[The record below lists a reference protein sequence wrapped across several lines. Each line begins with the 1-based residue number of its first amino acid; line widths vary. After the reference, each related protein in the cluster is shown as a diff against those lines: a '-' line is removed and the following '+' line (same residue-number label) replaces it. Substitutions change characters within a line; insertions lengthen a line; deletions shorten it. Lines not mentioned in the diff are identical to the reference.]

1 MTDLREISSDE
12 RLFHSNPNSDRY
24 EELLVR
30 FFQLISRGRQQLNTG
45 QFLAIGTPLFLS
57 VSVHRTTSSIIICN
71 YNIYI

>member
-1 MTDLREISSDE
+1 MSYLREIGSDE

-57 VSVHRTTSSIIICN
+57 VSVHRITRSILIHN
-71 YNIYI
+71 NNK

>member
-1 MTDLREISSDE
+1 MTYLCKIGSDE
-12 RLFHSNPNSDRY
+12 RLFHSNPNGDRY

-57 VSVHRTTSSIIICN
+57 VSVHRTTRSIIIHN
-71 YNIYI
+71 NNK